1 MNATT
6 FSPGLPVA
14 TGEIDRQLKTL
25 WETDG
30 QETARASLMNLAI
43 YSEDPEALEENTS
56 SIAEITQKHAC
67 RAILI
72 AARPD
77 CAEAEVRAWI
87 TAHCHTS
94 KAGSKTVCCEQITFL
109 LQGDVQA
116 MIPNIVFAHLDS
128 DLPLYLWWQPQF
140 PRPIE
145 AHILTWV
152 DRLIF
157 DSRAW
162 GDFRDQLAIL
172 QEAVAK
178 TKRRLTLRDLNWART
193 LRFREPIAQIFDDPV
208 NWPKLPTISKVS
220 IAYGEDSQ
228 TTALLLVGW
237 LASQL
242 KWSLRW
248 KMTPNGRGVIQMEDG
263 DRPIELALESRPGF
277 SMTSLSIVTPETTW
291 RLFQE
296 QGSDFMHLGTE
307 RADGTKREALLIAPR
322 ESGAALVSEDLTRG
336 TNDRIYLK
344 AIAKIAP
351 ML

>member
-1 MNATT
+1 M
-6 FSPGLPVA
+6 PVS
-14 TGEIDRQLKTL
+14 TGEIDRKLKTL
-25 WETDG
+25 WESEG
-30 QETARASLMNLAI
+30 SETARASLMNLAI
-43 YSEDPEALEENTS
+43 YSEDPDALELNTA

-72 AARPD
+72 AARPNS
-77 CAEAEVRAWI
+77 AEADVQAWI

-109 LQGDVQA
+109 LEGDVQA

-145 AHILTWV
+145 DQILTWV

-157 DSRAW
+157 DSRGW
-162 GDFRDQLAIL
+162 VDFGDQLAIL
-172 QEAVAK
+172 RAAITK
-178 TKRRLTLRDLNWART
+178 TKSRLTLRDLNWART
-193 LRFREPIAQIFDDPV
+193 LRFREPVAQIFDDPV
-208 NWPKLPTISKVS
+208 HLPKLQSIRKVA

-242 KWSLRW
+242 QWTLKWKLTRDGS
-248 KMTPNGRGVIQMEDG
+248 GVIQMEG
-263 DRPIELALESRPGF
+263 EGHPIELELESRPGF
-277 SMTSLSIVTPETTW
+277 TITSLSIEADDVTWNFYQEEGSAYMHARTT
-291 RLFQE
+291 
-296 QGSDFMHLGTE
+296 
-307 RADGTKREALLIAPR
+307 RADGSSQEALLIAPQ

-336 TNDRIYLK
+336 MNDRIYLK
-344 AIAKIAP
+344 AIGKIAP